1 VAAGTQLALTTGNL
15 AIGVDTTLT
24 LYGSDGVTQLAYN
37 DIDPLNPPASRI
49 DWTAPA
55 SGTYFLKAAH
65 FYPETG
71 ACSLTYELAVARTD
85 LTPTPMPLYLP
96 LMVK

>member
-1 VAAGTQLALTTGNL
+1 MAAGAELALYTNNL
-15 AIGVDTTLT
+15 APGVDTTLT
-24 LYGSDGVTQLAYN
+24 LYGSDGVTQLAFN

-65 FYPETG
+65 FNPAAG
-71 ACSLTYELAVARTD
+71 ACDMTYELVVARTD
-85 LTPTPMPLYLP
+85 LTPTPVSLYLP
-96 LMVK
+96 LIVK

>member
-1 VAAGTQLALTTGNL
+1 MAAGAELTLYTSNL
-15 AIGVDTTLT
+15 APGVDTTLT
-24 LYGSDGVTQLAYN
+24 LYDSDGVTQLAFN

-65 FYPETG
+65 FSAESG
-71 ACSLTYELAVARTD
+71 SCDMTYDLAVERTD
-85 LTPTPMPLYLP
+85 LTPTPVSLYLP